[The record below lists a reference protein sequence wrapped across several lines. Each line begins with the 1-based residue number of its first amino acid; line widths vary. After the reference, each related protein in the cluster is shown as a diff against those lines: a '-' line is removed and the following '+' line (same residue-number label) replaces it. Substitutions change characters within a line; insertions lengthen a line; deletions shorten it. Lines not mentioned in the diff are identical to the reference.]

1 MWTTGKCFVI
11 TYHGI
16 RIRCK
21 DVEENVKPS
30 IQNGPTL
37 AVLGLEVKLKF
48 HDSAIHTSWTSN
60 AAAADGHISAWA
72 VAFPLSFS
80 LTTTICQTICRLQP
94 NMGKWQEGGP
104 RAAAASERR
113 EEVELRRVNLP
124 LLLSYERTRMSHQI
138 FPFSPAGKT
147 ASTGPALGY
156 GRQENSAFYMKI
168 GPNHPQEN
176 AKFRGDHPQEGILLS
191 QET

>member
-16 RIRCK
+16 RIKCK
-21 DVEENVKPS
+21 DIEENVKPS

-37 AVLGLEVKLKF
+37 TVLGLEVKLKF

-113 EEVELRRVNLP
+113 EEVEL
-124 LLLSYERTRMSHQI
+124 LLSYERARMSHQI

-156 GRQENSAFYMKI
+156 GRQENSASYMKI
-168 GPNHPQEN
+168 GPNHTQEN